1 MIFSLSAAPNCDKIG
16 IVFRKEGDGVPV
28 WGIVLCVAAGLFGLW
43 MLIGWLLFR
52 VACVP
57 RGLAN
62 EKQLIQKLEKIA
74 APELVAA
81 IDEALQQVQALAR
94 EDVFVQ
100 SADGLRLRA
109 RYFAAAPQNKRVL
122 MLFHGWNSY
131 AEFDFSLAI
140 PAFLER
146 GWDLLVVDQRAQ
158 NDSEGKY
165 MTFGA
170 WESRDVL
177 AWAQFV
183 VDRCGEDVVIA
194 LDGLSMGASTVMLS
208 MGLPLPPQVKGVIA
222 DCGFDSA
229 VSEMAHLGRQMHM
242 PTRWILPAMDFW
254 AKRLAHFSFYDTDT
268 AKAIAQ
274 SDLPILLAHGTA
286 DTFVPPA
293 CSQRNAAVCRNL
305 HTFIE
310 AEGAIHGFSY
320 LMATEQYQAALT
332 ALFDTICPQTKTHK
346 E

>member
-1 MIFSLSAAPNCDKIG
+1 M
-16 IVFRKEGDGVPV
+16 PV
-28 WGIVLCVAAGLFGLW
+28 WGIILCVTAGLFCLW
-43 MLIGWLLFR
+43 MLIGYLLFR
-52 VACVP
+52 FACIP
-57 RGLAN
+57 HGLAN
-62 EKQLIQKLEKIA
+62 EKQLLKKLEKMA
-74 APELVAA
+74 DPALVTA
-81 IDEALQQVQALAR
+81 IDEALQQVHNLPR

-100 SADGLRLRA
+100 STDGLKLHA

-158 NDSEGKY
+158 NGSEGKY

-170 WESRDVL
+170 LESRDVPV
-177 AWAQFV
+177 WAQFV
-183 VDRCGEDVVIA
+183 IDRCGEDVTIA
-194 LDGLSMGASTVMLS
+194 LDGLSMGASTVMLA
-208 MGLPLPPQVKGVIA
+208 MGLALPPQVKGVIA

-229 VSEMAHLGRQMHM
+229 VNEMVHLGKQMHL
-242 PTRWILPAMDFW
+242 PARWVLPAMDFW

-268 AKAIAQ
+268 TQAVAA
-274 SDLPILLAHGTA
+274 SALPLLLAHGTA

-293 CSQRNAAVCRNL
+293 CSRRNAAVCHHL
-305 HTFIE
+305 HDFIE
-310 AEGAIHGFSY
+310 AKDAIHGFSY
-320 LMATEQYQAALT
+320 LVETMRYQAALT
-332 ALFDTICPQTKTHK
+332 TFFDLICPPINTHK